1 MRTPIAA
8 PLAVAALLSLAA
20 LGAGCGSGDEEPP
33 ASAASQTTTSSPGLA
48 GTYERTL
55 TRADI
60 ERTEELR
67 DESGPGQEKPKPARL
82 ELTLGRG
89 TLTLADAGAGAGA
102 GVTIRQDFS
111 ATSDGAFRIG
121 AYQAPEQG
129 SFCGPD
135 VSQTASYTWERS
147 GDVLTLEA
155 EHDECADR
163 DSVLSGDWK
172 RR

>member
-1 MRTPIAA
+1 MRKRIP
-8 PLAVAALLSLAA
+8 ALLALAT
-20 LGAGCGSGDEEPP
+20 LGAGCGSDDEELTVAP
-33 ASAASQTTTSSPGLA
+33 ASRLTTSSPSLA
-48 GTYERTL
+48 GTYERRL

-60 ERTEELR
+60 ERTDHLR
-67 DESGPGQEKPKPARL
+67 DESLPDQEKPQPGPLELRL
-82 ELTLGRG
+82 EQG
-89 TLTLADAGAGAGA
+89 TLTMTDVGA

-121 AYQAPEQG
+121 AYQAPDQG

-147 GDVLTLEA
+147 GDVLRLGPEQ
-155 EHDECADR
+155 DQCPDR
-163 DSVLSGDWK
+163 DSILSGEWK

>member
-1 MRTPIAA
+1 MRTQVSA
-8 PLAVAALLSLAA
+8 LLVVAALV
-20 LGAGCGSGDEEPP
+20 AGCGSDDEEPTV
-33 ASAASQTTTSSPGLA
+33 ARASQLTTSSPSLA
-48 GTYERTL
+48 GTYERRL

-60 ERTEELR
+60 ERTDHLR
-67 DESGPGQEKPKPARL
+67 DESLPDHERPQPGPL
-82 ELTLGRG
+82 ELTLETG
-89 TLTLADAGAGAGA
+89 TLTMTDVGG

-121 AYQAPEQG
+121 AYQAPDQG

-147 GDVLTLEA
+147 SDVLTLGPEQ
-155 EHDECADR
+155 DQCPDR
-163 DSVLSGDWK
+163 DSILSGEWK

>member
-1 MRTPIAA
+1 MRTQVSV
-8 PLAVAALLSLAA
+8 LLVVAALV
-20 LGAGCGSGDEEPP
+20 AGCGSDDEEPTV
-33 ASAASQTTTSSPGLA
+33 ARASQLTTSSPSLA
-48 GTYERTL
+48 GTYERRL

-60 ERTEELR
+60 ERTDHLR
-67 DESGPGQEKPKPARL
+67 DEFLPDQEKPQPGPL
-82 ELTLGRG
+82 ELTLETG
-89 TLTLADAGAGAGA
+89 TLTMTDVGA

-121 AYQAPEQG
+121 AYQAADHG

-147 GDVLTLEA
+147 GEVLSLGA
-155 EHDECADR
+155 KQDECVDR
-163 DSVLSGDWK
+163 DSILSGEWK

>member
-8 PLAVAALLSLAA
+8 LLAVAA
-20 LGAGCGSGDEEPP
+20 LGAGCGSGDEEPA
-33 ASAASQTTTSSPGLA
+33 ASAASQTTTSSPSLA

-60 ERTEELR
+60 ERTDDLR
-67 DESGPGQEKPKPARL
+67 DESAPGQGKPEPGPLKLAL
-82 ELTLGRG
+82 EDG
-89 TLTLADAGAGAGA
+89 TLTMIDVGA

-121 AYQAPEQG
+121 AYQAPDQG

-135 VSQTASYTWERS
+135 VPQTAAYTWKQS
-147 GDVLTLEA
+147 GDGLRLTA
-155 EHDECADR
+155 DQDECADR
-163 DSVLSGDWK
+163 DSSLSGEW
-172 RR
+172 RRR

>member
-1 MRTPIAA
+1 MRQLIS
-8 PLAVAALLSLAA
+8 ALVVLAA
-20 LGAGCGSGDEEPP
+20 IAAGCGSDEEPRP
-33 ASAASQTTTSSPGLA
+33 ATKDLRTTSSPSLG
-48 GTYERTL
+48 GTYERRL

-60 ERTEELR
+60 ERTDHLR
-67 DESGPGQEKPKPARL
+67 DESLPNQEKPQPGPL
-82 ELTLGRG
+82 ERALEKG
-89 TLTLADAGAGAGA
+89 TLTMIDVGA

-121 AYQAPEQG
+121 AYQAPDQG

-147 GDVLTLEA
+147 GDVLTLGA
-155 EHDECADR
+155 EQDECVDR
-163 DSVLSGDWK
+163 NSILSGEWE